1 MKIGLITPAPPAS
14 RYGNRVT
21 AIRWAKILRRLGHRV
36 SVSQEYAGE
45 EFDVMVA
52 LHARRSHS
60 SIKRFSRERP
70 ASPLILALTGTDL
83 YKDIRRDR
91 DAKESLE
98 IAARIIVLQPRGVEE
113 LPAPLRDKARVIYQ
127 SVPKIAVTAK
137 LSDKTFDV
145 CVIGHLR
152 EVKDPFRAAMAARR
166 LPSTSRIRIIQV
178 GGAMTDEMARRARRE
193 MKINPRYRW
202 VGEQPRARTHRILA
216 RSRALVL
223 SSRMEGG
230 ANVISEAVVAGVP
243 VLSSRIAGSIGL
255 LGEDYPGY
263 FEAGDTPGLA
273 RLLERAES
281 DRKFLADLKARC
293 KRLGPMFAP
302 AREERAWESLLR
314 EVVEFR

>member
-1 MKIGLITPAPPAS
+1 
-14 RYGNRVT
+14 
-21 AIRWAKILRRLGHRV
+21 
-36 SVSQEYAGE
+36 
-45 EFDVMVA
+45 
-52 LHARRSHS
+52 
-60 SIKRFSRERP
+60 
-70 ASPLILALTGTDL
+70 
-83 YKDIRRDR
+83 
-91 DAKESLE
+91 
-98 IAARIIVLQPRGVEE
+98 
-113 LPAPLRDKARVIYQ
+113 VIYQ